1 MKFLQMDAY
10 KNKNNYNLSGA
21 DPNPKLDLELI
32 VKFPEGPD
40 PNILEWL
47 RNFVRYIFLLLDYL
61 CLTLTGKFDSLDSR
75 IFSK

>member
-32 VKFPEGPD
+32 VNFPEGPD
-40 PNILEWL
+40 PNILE
-47 RNFVRYIFLLLDYL
+47 
-61 CLTLTGKFDSLDSR
+61 
-75 IFSK
+75 